1 MTLCIGRREFI
12 TLLGGAA
19 AWPLTAG
26 AAGGNAGDGFL
37 GSPITSALR
46 INIRFRPGV
55 GMAPP
60 NPDWPLRLLSDQ
72 TWEWLHARDR
82 QRVPLSSECVR
93 LRRVKAHQ

>member
-37 GSPITSALR
+37 GSPIEPALFESTYDSGR
-46 INIRFRPGV
+46 ALAWRRPTLIGPYV
-55 GMAPP
+55 Y
-60 NPDWPLRLLSDQ
+60 
-72 TWEWLHARDR
+72 
-82 QRVPLSSECVR
+82 
-93 LRRVKAHQ
+93 